1 MEKRIQKEIVLLN
14 SWRQQMEQHISEAS
28 SFIEKLQPISSEYI
42 KSKKEIQQNVF
53 NIFNIVSNLYYREN
67 FHSDIIKYFLDPNE
81 KHNCG
86 SAFLNVFIQMLNEKI
101 NQKHKYIDAAYYD
114 NAVVV
119 REEGRIDIL
128 IKSEMSRKCIIIENK
143 IHNASEMPRQIPR
156 YYDYVKKQGYNI
168 DAIVYLPLE
177 KTKEPDKSD
186 WTDEDKENITPLLTI
201 IPAYDKSK
209 NINLVDNWLRPSILI
224 SDNIDIISTLR
235 QYSSLIKKLNHNI
248 MDNIVLEKFRQELL
262 KDDNA
267 IIAKSIQEMLKSLP
281 EYLAM
286 RIVDVYRVKCH
297 PFEQVGIYGGAGACF
312 AEAMINN
319 VGYKF
324 DIWCDINGY
333 QTKFYHNREDVTED
347 DFKNLVKSIDTLSK
361 SGFIINKLI
370 AKKDFNL
377 TEEEELYK
385 LVDELLNEL
394 KRKLVVRG
402 R

>member
-1 MEKRIQKEIVLLN
+1 MENEIEKEIVLLN
-14 SWRQQMEQHISEAS
+14 TWKQQICQHIKEISD
-28 SFIEKLQPISSEYI
+28 FIKKLNSISYEYI
-42 KSKKEIQQNVF
+42 KSKKEIQQSVYNVF
-53 NIFNIVSNLYYREN
+53 NIISDLYYREN
-67 FHSDIIKYFLDPNE
+67 FHSDIIRFFLDPNE
-81 KHNCG
+81 MHNCG
-86 SAFLNVFIQMLNEKI
+86 SAFLDLFIQMLNK
-101 NQKHKYIDAAYYD
+101 NIDARDYN

-128 IKSEMSRKCIIIENK
+128 IKSEMARKCIIIENK
-143 IHNASEMPRQIPR
+143 IHNASDMPRQIPR

-267 IIAKSIQEMLKSLP
+267 IIAKSIQEMLNSLP
-281 EYLAM
+281 RYLAM
-286 RIVDVYRVKCH
+286 RIVDRYRDKCH
-297 PFEQVGIYGGAGACF
+297 PFEQVGIYGGADAYF

-333 QTKFYHNREDVTED
+333 HTIFWHNREDVTED

-361 SGFIINKLI
+361 SGFIIDKLR

-377 TEEEELYK
+377 TEEEKLYE

-394 KRKLVVRG
+394 KEKTSC
-402 R
+402 